1 MDDAAREIDRM
12 RELVLVQPQHTASL
26 ARANSAE
33 EALRQEFEALLPESG
48 RLAYRIARSILRN
61 DADAEDVAQ
70 EALLRAF
77 RRFAGLRDRMRFRAW
92 LVRIAYR
99 IAIDRVRAR
108 KRLQQREAQWFQERE
123 RLASGGGRSTGDFPA
138 QLEAAIEDLPEKLK
152 LVLLLSAMEGHT
164 TEEVAALLD
173 IPAGTVKSRLFF
185 ARKELAEKLQCFAK
199 PIKNA

>member
-1 MDDAAREIDRM
+1 M

-33 EALRQEFEALLPESG
+33 EALRQEFEALLPESS

-99 IAIDRVRAR
+99 IGIDRVRAR

-123 RLASGGGRSTGDFPA
+123 RLASGGRSTGDFQA
-138 QLEAAIEDLPEKLK
+138 QLEAAIEELPEKLK

>member
-1 MDDAAREIDRM
+1 M
-12 RELVLVQPQHTASL
+12 RELVLVQPQQTAGV
-26 ARANSAE
+26 AHANGAE
-33 EALRQEFEALLPESG
+33 EALREEFEALLPESG
-48 RLAYRIARSILRN
+48 RLAYRIARSVLRN

-77 RRFAGLRDRMRFRAW
+77 RRFAVLRDRTRFRAW
-92 LVRIAYR
+92 LVRIAFR
-99 IAIDRVRAR
+99 IALDRVRAT
-108 KRLQQREAQWFQERE
+108 KRVQQREAQWFQERE
-123 RLASGGGRSTGDFPA
+123 RLASGGSRSTGDFQG
-138 QLEAAIEDLPEKLK
+138 QLEAAIEQLPERQR

-199 PIKNA
+199 PIKKV